1 MSHPSSPTGASGS
14 PTPRSTAGT
23 STAAT
28 RALGLRRP
36 ILRPSRLLANSPHEK
51 LHPSVLAE
59 AERRASSVQLRIAD
73 AITAFAGSMMFV
85 YLHIVLFAVWM
96 LVFEKS
102 PWPTLTLIVS
112 LEAIFLSTFVMI
124 GQNRQ
129 AAFQQAKAD
138 HDYIAQQKLLEEN
151 TDLTRTIHKLTQEI
165 HARIPESG
173 TPSSGAPERSS

>member
-1 MSHPSSPTGASGS
+1 MSQPSTPTGAS
-14 PTPRSTAGT
+14 T
-23 STAAT
+23 SAAPAPG
-28 RALGLRRP
+28 RRRP
-36 ILRPSRLLANSPHEK
+36 FLRPSRLLANAPHEK
-51 LHPSVLAE
+51 LHPAVLAE

-151 TDLTRTIHKLTQEI
+151 TELTRTIHRLTQEI
-165 HARIPESG
+165 HARMPESG
-173 TPSSGAPERSS
+173 APSGGA

>member
-1 MSHPSSPTGASGS
+1 MSQSTPPSGASGS
-14 PTPRSTAGT
+14 PTTTTAGGA
-23 STAAT
+23 AAT
-28 RALGLRRP
+28 PTHVRP
-36 ILRPSRLLANSPHEK
+36 FLRPSRLLANAPHAK
-51 LHPSVLAE
+51 LHPAVLAE

-73 AITAFAGSMMFV
+73 AITAFAGSMNFV

-138 HDYIAQQKLLEEN
+138 HDYIAQEKLLEEN
-151 TDLTRTIHKLTQEI
+151 TELTRTIHQLTREM
-165 HARIPESG
+165 HERMLG
-173 TPSSGAPERSS
+173 TPTPSAGTPDLPQ

>member
-1 MSHPSSPTGASGS
+1 MSQTKPTAGASGS
-14 PTPRSTAGT
+14 PTPQKAGGTAT
-23 STAAT
+23 TT
-28 RALGLRRP
+28 PHRP
-36 ILRPSRLLANSPHEK
+36 FLRPSRLLKNTPHEK
-51 LHPSVLAE
+51 LHPAVLAE

-73 AITAFAGSMMFV
+73 AITSFAGSMNFV

-138 HDYIAQQKLLEEN
+138 HDYTSQEKLLEEN
-151 TDLTRTIHKLTQEI
+151 TDLTRTIHQLTREM
-165 HARIPESG
+165 HERMLDSA
-173 TPSSGAPERSS
+173 TPPAEAPKAPHS